1 LIRDVNAV
9 VADRLICIFDHTL
22 EAVAYRK
29 QHWLSSCIW
38 LSPERSDIEQAMAV

>member
-1 LIRDVNAV
+1 LIKDVDAV
-9 VADRLICIFDHTL
+9 VADRLVCILDHTF

-38 LSPERSDIEQAMAV
+38 LSHERSDIEQAMAV